1 MCTRQ
6 SRKVIWDMINTL
18 FLVLQLSKILLLLS
32 FSTRKHTSMASCA
45 ILSNFCEEQRTQSH
59 PQYLSGLSLFPTT
72 FLEVA
77 VYLAL
82 FTDPEGDSC
91 FSIYQIR
98 WIKMEKVTFCK
109 LKTSLSSNFV
119 YYLQTF
125 REFCQVPFLR
135 FCCKCSM
142 KIIFYL
148 PVHTDKP
155 KFIAFL
161 VFVCTTAS
169 FIAQIS
175 STENVLKRDAILA
188 LVAKR

>member
-1 MCTRQ
+1 
-6 SRKVIWDMINTL
+6 
-18 FLVLQLSKILLLLS
+18 
-32 FSTRKHTSMASCA
+32 MASCT

-169 FIAQIS
+169 FITQIS

-188 LVAKR
+188 LVAKRWIANNIQSYRSQSKIAIHWFCKY

>member
-1 MCTRQ
+1 MNSGKYIR
-6 SRKVIWDMINTL
+6 DA
-18 FLVLQLSKILLLLS
+18 
-32 FSTRKHTSMASCA
+32 KHWG
-45 ILSNFCEEQRTQSH
+45 I
-59 PQYLSGLSLFPTT
+59 
-72 FLEVA
+72 
-77 VYLAL
+77 YLAL
-82 FTDPEGDSC
+82 FTDSEGDSC

-125 REFCQVPFLR
+125 REFCQLPFLR
-135 FCCKCSM
+135 FCCKFSM

-148 PVHTDKP
+148 SVHTDKP

-188 LVAKR
+188 LVAKWWIANDIQSYRSQSKIAIHWFCKY